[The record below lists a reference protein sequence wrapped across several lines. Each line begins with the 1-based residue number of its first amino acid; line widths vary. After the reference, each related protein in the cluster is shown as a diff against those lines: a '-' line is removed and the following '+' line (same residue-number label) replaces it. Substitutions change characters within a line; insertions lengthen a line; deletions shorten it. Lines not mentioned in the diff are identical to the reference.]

1 MTIPTTTTTNTSPS
15 STKPHA
21 TVDAKPSLLG
31 LSLEELTEVALA
43 LGLPKFVGKQ
53 ICGWLYDKHARSF
66 EEMTNLSKA
75 ARQKL
80 TEGYQIGIL
89 LWKAWNPKMVPSNIS
104 TKQSADTTSK
114 RCTSLTG
121 NALRSVFLR
130 KWAAKWLVNFV

>member
-1 MTIPTTTTTNTSPS
+1 MGN
-15 STKPHA
+15 
-21 TVDAKPSLLG
+21 KPSLLG

-80 TEGYQIGIL
+80 TEGYQIGI
-89 LWKAWNPKMVPSNIS
+89 S
-104 TKQSADTTSK
+104 TPVESVESK
-114 RCTSLTG
+114 DGTIKYLYKTERGHYIETVYIPDGKRATLCVSSQVGL
-121 NALRSVFLR
+121 
-130 KWAAKWLVNFV
+130 